1 MGWFFCKILSEIVEI
16 WNGKPH
22 CWTCCYFRL
31 FSPLQAGC
39 FVKRVTAF
47 VRTATANVDQGGN
60 KSNNG
65 CRLHSGFLKF
75 LTALDNPGKEW
86 LQIFLSVSAVLQG
99 VGDTVEQEASVD
111 PYIKPLKHA
120 LTCANTISKNR
131 IHNTLYGET
140 MHNSLFIYLFIYL
153 FSIIWW

>member
-1 MGWFFCKILSEIVEI
+1 MLDLLPAWSTLAVAI
-16 WNGKPH
+16 
-22 CWTCCYFRL
+22 
-31 FSPLQAGC
+31 
-39 FVKRVTAF
+39 
-47 VRTATANVDQGGN
+47 
-60 KSNNG
+60 
-65 CRLHSGFLKF
+65 

-99 VGDTVEQEASVD
+99 VGDTVEASVD

-140 MHNSLFIYLFIYL
+140 MHNSLFIYLFIYS
-153 FSIIWW
+153 FSII